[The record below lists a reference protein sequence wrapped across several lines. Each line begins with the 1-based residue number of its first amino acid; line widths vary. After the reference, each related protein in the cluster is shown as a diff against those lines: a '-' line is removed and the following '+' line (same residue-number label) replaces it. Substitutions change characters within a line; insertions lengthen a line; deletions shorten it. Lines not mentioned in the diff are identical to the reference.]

1 MKTKIENWFPFFVG
15 KTRKKEPRVKK
26 YSTTMTNLTF
36 AIDSKTIRTC
46 PFSTFDI
53 IIMRSIR
60 HWRYHDWMRKKNQ
73 IQAFYLP
80 EIFFVS
86 EINFSNNNVNIIFYH
101 FMLFFDRIENLNL
114 TINDCIRF
122 VTMMMMMMIIII
134 HHWLNVIFKRSL
146 IIEILSRID
155 KFFFVLFCFF
165 IFLFEFF

>member
-1 MKTKIENWFPFFVG
+1 MPSIAKQSEHVHFQHSISSSCGRLDIE
-15 KTRKKEPRVKK
+15 
-26 YSTTMTNLTF
+26 
-36 AIDSKTIRTC
+36 
-46 PFSTFDI
+46 DI
-53 IIMRSIR
+53 MIE
-60 HWRYHDWMRKKNQ
+60 WEKKNQ